1 MKRLKLEPK
10 DIESLGFE
18 KEYEIG
24 DQFKFNKGDKFIIR
38 INGTQFEAH
47 RFDPECPFVFTC
59 PVRNMST
66 ELLRNILKWNA
77 DVLYN

>member
-10 DIESLGFE
+10 DIELLGFE

-24 DQFKFNKGDKFIIR
+24 DQFKYKKGDFFTIR

-47 RFDPECPFVFTC
+47 RFDADCPFVFTA
-59 PVRNMST
+59 PMENMTT
-66 ELLRNILKWNA
+66 EILRNILKWNA